1 MSSRIGR
8 GLRALLQVEGSPHRI
23 ALAFGTGIWIA
34 FFPILGIHTGMA
46 LLIAFALRLNRPAI
60 LIGSYINNPWT
71 VAPLYLAGT
80 ALGAALLG
88 VSTERLGDID
98 FDLHGWAFY
107 QGLIEHLR
115 PFLWPFV
122 LGNTILG
129 VAGGLAGYFVLRTI
143 LERRRG
149 TTAPTEASQTKGG

>member
-1 MSSRIGR
+1 MISRFGR
-8 GLRALLQVEGSPHRI
+8 GVRALLQVEGTPHRI
-23 ALAFGTGIWIA
+23 ALAFGTGVYIA
-34 FFPILGIHTGMA
+34 FFPILGIHTGLA

-80 ALGAALLG
+80 ALGSALLG

-98 FDLHGWAFY
+98 FSLHGWAFY
-107 QGLIEHLR
+107 RALIEHLK

-129 VAGGLAGYFVLRTI
+129 VSGGLVGYFILRTI
-143 LERRRG
+143 LERRRRPA
-149 TTAPTEASQTKGG
+149 TPTETSAS

>member
-1 MSSRIGR
+1 MISRFGR
-8 GLRALLQVEGSPHRI
+8 GIRALLQVEGTPHRI
-23 ALAFGTGIWIA
+23 ALAFGTGVWIA
-34 FFPILGIHTGMA
+34 FFPVLGIHTGMA
-46 LLIAFALRLNRPAI
+46 LLIAFLARLNRPAI

-88 VSTERLGDID
+88 VSTERLADID
-98 FDLHGWAFY
+98 FDRPGWAFY
-107 QGLIEHLR
+107 SGLIEHLK

-129 VAGGLAGYFVLRTI
+129 LAGGLAGYFILRTI

-149 TTAPTEASQTKGG
+149 STAPTEGSVR